1 MSLKASKL
9 AMVPFV
15 SVDNMMRLVH
25 HVGIETF
32 LADLTREIEADFAP
46 IFKALYTLFDE
57 SVKQG
62 YFFHALS
69 QGRQIGFSKKKPDCW
84 NNPE

>member
-25 HVGIETF
+25 HVGIEAF
-32 LADLTREIEADFAP
+32 LADLAR
-46 IFKALYTLFDE
+46 DE
-57 SVKQG
+57 VLAG
-62 YFFHALS
+62 ARAEVD
-69 QGRQIGFSKKKPDCW
+69 GRAVVARHSDRGLAGH
-84 NNPE
+84 E